1 MLELIAR
8 LRARALQVSGLVSK
22 RDLLALE
29 TRLDTLIQ
37 EFDGQTDLLERT
49 DLALSAAA
57 RDLEHMQR
65 LLGTGGRLTHIERNL
80 HALIRGQFVD
90 HTTLPFPQRILAQRF
105 HVHSQNE
112 EDGITLALIELAGT
126 TNRRFLALGADA
138 TGGNIG
144 FLAETGG
151 WTGLM
156 VDGNARRVGDVA
168 ARFARYGIDT
178 KPLRVTP
185 DNVNQVARDHRLDGD
200 IDLLSL
206 DLDGIDYWVW
216 RALETCSPRLV
227 ILRFNEAFGAE
238 RAVTVNYD
246 PAFDRTAFKPVT
258 HRFYGASLAAFEQ
271 LGRTKGY
278 RLVMVAPGGVNAY
291 LLRNDVAP
299 QIPAAPARALH
310 PRPGADAQPLFDL
323 IAEAGL
329 PLVDVASDEGRG
341 NSDA

>member
-8 LRARALQVSGLVSK
+8 LRARALHLLGLVSK
-22 RDLLALE
+22 RDLRALE

-49 DLALSAAA
+49 DLALSTAA

-112 EDGITLALIELAGT
+112 EDGITLALIDLAGT
-126 TNRRFLALGADA
+126 TNRRFLALGADT

-144 FLAETGG
+144 FLAETCG

-216 RALETCSPRLV
+216 RAFETCSPRLV

-238 RAVTVNYD
+238 RAVTVI
-246 PAFDRTAFKPVT
+246 PMTPCLT
-258 HRFYGASLAAFEQ
+258 
-271 LGRTKGY
+271 GRPS
-278 RLVMVAPGGVNAY
+278 R
-291 LLRNDVAP
+291 
-299 QIPAAPARALH
+299 Q
-310 PRPGADAQPLFDL
+310 
-323 IAEAGL
+323 
-329 PLVDVASDEGRG
+329 
-341 NSDA
+341 